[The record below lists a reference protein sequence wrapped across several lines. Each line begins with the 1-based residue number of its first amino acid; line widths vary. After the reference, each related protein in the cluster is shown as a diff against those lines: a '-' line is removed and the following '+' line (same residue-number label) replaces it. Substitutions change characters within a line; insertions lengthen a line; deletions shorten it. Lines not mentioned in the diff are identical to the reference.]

1 MRAFFD
7 SDEITDVCQRIT
19 RKPSLNGIWSAEVLL
34 PSSEMPAITK
44 GVTEL
49 IVTDS
54 AGTTELHVGR
64 AYFGE
69 DDGDADSKNI
79 TVTSQ
84 DPRAFWD
91 RKQVMDPDGDFSDPS
106 IIQDNENAVDIM
118 AAAINNSIANDG
130 AMDVTVGTTEGG
142 GVPLVGYKPVDWPM
156 TIKDLWELLVETGE
170 LDTVLNPASGGAST
184 VDLYNGDFGADLSG
198 SVQFDYGTGAFNCT
212 GAKYTWDM
220 APVITRLRLLL
231 GPKRPQFDGD
241 IQHWAGDVQKDDP
254 GLPDPPQTAIDALI
268 AAGEA
273 AWGLL
278 REVRVD
284 DSEGDENDLRD
295 LYERLWQSEMIIRLV
310 PRRLLNVTPEPG
322 ILPTFVCGDI
332 IGVAA
337 VLSESLSGAQRVYDM
352 TIDQDPEGNETIS
365 QLVVSADQET

>member
-1 MRAFFD
+1 
-7 SDEITDVCQRIT
+7 
-19 RKPSLNGIWSAEVLL
+19 
-34 PSSEMPAITK
+34 
-44 GVTEL
+44 
-49 IVTDS
+49 
-54 AGTTELHVGR
+54 
-64 AYFGE
+64 
-69 DDGDADSKNI
+69 
-79 TVTSQ
+79 
-84 DPRAFWD
+84 
-91 RKQVMDPDGDFSDPS
+91 
-106 IIQDNENAVDIM
+106 
-118 AAAINNSIANDG
+118 
-130 AMDVTVGTTEGG
+130 
-142 GVPLVGYKPVDWPM
+142 
-156 TIKDLWELLVETGE
+156 
-170 LDTVLNPASGGAST
+170 
-184 VDLYNGDFGADLSG
+184 
-198 SVQFDYGTGAFNCT
+198 VQFDYGTGSFNCT
-212 GAKYTWDM
+212 HAKYTWDM
-220 APVITRLRLLL
+220 ANVITRLRLLL